1 MFAYP
6 ADIFFGGEHLTW
18 NCDGQGTLINDNQCV
33 FIFVTTWGSKGEYF
47 HGVHEGLRELELNTN
62 HPTSHRKNCCARS
75 QDQLFLP
82 RKSACEAELSCW
94 ILDRF

>member
-33 FIFVTTWGSKGEYF
+33 FIFVTTWGSKGEF
-47 HGVHEGLRELELNTN
+47 SMESMKALGN
-62 HPTSHRKNCCARS
+62 
-75 QDQLFLP
+75 
-82 RKSACEAELSCW
+82 
-94 ILDRF
+94 